1 MSAKGGR
8 LFLLSPSSPFASL
21 KAQFMHSYGLAS
33 LGRRGKSGLDGLRSV
48 MSSVGM
54 AGLSR
59 QVPLRQGAG
68 RRGPAGLVEVR
79 CGEDRQGRQGGQ
91 DRPGSGWAQQASQ
104 PSQSRWALIDH

>member
-1 MSAKGGR
+1 MGR

-54 AGLSR
+54 AGLLR
-59 QVPLRQGAG
+59 QVPLRQGEG
-68 RRGPAGLVEVR
+68 RRGTAGLVEVR
-79 CGEDRQGRQGGQ
+79 
-91 DRPGSGWAQQASQ
+91 
-104 PSQSRWALIDH
+104 

>member
-1 MSAKGGR
+1 M
-8 LFLLSPSSPFASL
+8 FLLSPSSPFASL

-68 RRGPAGLVEVR
+68 RRRTAGLVEVR
-79 CGEDRQGRQGGQ
+79 CGVDRQGRQGGSC
-91 DRPGSGWAQQASQ
+91 RG
-104 PSQSRWALIDH
+104 QSRCVTLGFVGARQGKVRQAG

>member
-1 MSAKGGR
+1 M
-8 LFLLSPSSPFASL
+8 FLLSPSSPFASL

-68 RRGPAGLVEVR
+68 RRIGASVVVVSGGEAWRGKAGMENNKINRITNKREHL
-79 CGEDRQGRQGGQ
+79 
-91 DRPGSGWAQQASQ
+91 
-104 PSQSRWALIDH
+104 